1 MIANFIT
8 GSRIIFSL
16 AILNFPVFSAGFYFC
31 YMLTA
36 NLDALFD
43 KGYIS
48 FTDDGLLMLASVFSF
63 DGADMRGLG
72 IHSDMKLR
80 WVEDRHLEFL
90 DYHHKKVWKN

>member
-1 MIANFIT
+1 MRASHAKSWKDYT
-8 GSRIIFSL
+8 SDAKR
-16 AILNFPVFSAGFYFC
+16 LNVYNGFL
-31 YMLTA
+31 LTA

-48 FTDDGLLMLASVFSF
+48 FTDDGLLMLSSVFSL
-63 DGADMRGLG
+63 DDADMRGLE

-80 WVEDRHLEFL
+80 WVEDGHLEFL